1 MIADRT
7 LAGPVET
14 YHGVASVGQGRKVV
28 AAAGTAEALA
38 SDTPCQKVDIQA
50 ELDNTDVICVGGS
63 GVIAATA
70 TREGI
75 ALESKD
81 VYSLEIDN
89 LNKVYIDAEVNGEG
103 VSFTYWN

>member
-1 MIADRT
+1 M
-7 LAGPVET
+7 
-14 YHGVASVGQGRKVV
+14 
-28 AAAGTAEALA
+28 
-38 SDTPCQKVDIQA
+38 
-50 ELDNTDVICVGGS
+50 GGS